1 MDFFDRL
8 IHALTVSHPIHPMLV
23 HFPIALS
30 AAALLFIIIA
40 TIKKDRTY
48 EKIAFANLVLTVFGT
63 LAAGFSGMYDNNV
76 NYLGDAPNANLKIIL
91 AVILL
96 AVSTITVLIRK
107 NNPEILFSTGKA
119 MYFGGYLI
127 SFLLA
132 FVLAF
137 LGGVILYG
145 F

>member
-1 MDFFDRL
+1 MEFLDRL
-8 IHALTVSHPIHPMLV
+8 IHAITVSHPIHPMIV

-30 AAALLFIIIA
+30 GAAFLFILIA
-40 TIKKDRTY
+40 AIKKDRSF

-63 LAAGFSGMYDNNV
+63 LAAGLTGMYDNNV
-76 NYLGDAPNANLKIIL
+76 NYLGVAPNANLKIIL
-91 AVILL
+91 GVILL
-96 AVSTITVLIRK
+96 AVSAITVLIRMR
-107 NNPEILFSTGKA
+107 NPEVLFSQGKA

-127 SFLLA
+127 SF
-132 FVLAF
+132 VLATVLGF

>member
-8 IHALTVSHPIHPMLV
+8 IHALTVLHPIHPMLV

-30 AAALLFIIIA
+30 AAALLFITIA

-48 EKIAFANLVLTVFGT
+48 EKIAYANLVLTVFGT
-63 LAAGFSGMYDNNV
+63 LAAGISGMHDNNV
-76 NYLGDAPNANLKIIL
+76 NYLGDAPNANIKIIL

-96 AVSTITVLIRK
+96 AVSMITVLIRK
-107 NNPEILFSTGKA
+107 NNPDVLFSNGKV

-127 SFLLA
+127 SFLIA
-132 FVLAF
+132 VVLAF